1 MPSAWA
7 CGRCKPAQPWSEQS
21 TQLLKTLVLGKTI
34 SFRCHDLDRYDR
46 HICDLALRTT
56 ANVQMVLAGV
66 AWANRA
72 NPRYL
77 RDSSVAAAADQA
89 RINRRGSR
97 VAFLEAD
104 LYATDGRL
112 VAQATSTGM
121 LIPYQRKAQ

>member
-21 TQLLKTLVLGKTI
+21 TLLLKTLVLGKTI

-89 RINRRGSR
+89 RINRRGLWSQPGQTAPWEWR
-97 VAFLEAD
+97 KTEWMQPQCPKG
-104 LYATDGRL
+104 GR
-112 VAQATSTGM
+112 S
-121 LIPYQRKAQ
+121 